1 MKLHISQIFMTHFL
15 SISKFTQ
22 HYLFQAARML
32 STTFPSPKQEGLYY
46 RYVQETAVKSLPCI
60 MTGLVMDK
68 IWDNCAV
75 VFSK

>member
-1 MKLHISQIFMTHFL
+1 
-15 SISKFTQ
+15 
-22 HYLFQAARML
+22 ML

-46 RYVQETAVKSLPCI
+46 RYVQEIAIKSLPCI
-60 MTGLVMDK
+60 MTGLVTDK